1 MIARKSG
8 FITIDKKINFTEGF
22 LKRNDEKLITIP
34 MLKEISPDSG
44 KAYAILTYN
53 GRLKNVKLRASSS

>member
-1 MIARKSG
+1 
-8 FITIDKKINFTEGF
+8 
-22 LKRNDEKLITIP
+22 

-53 GRLKNVKLRASSS
+53 GRLNNVKLRASSSLSDDINVHSHGDNLQFCEIDVS